1 MISWIGGIKL
11 LYPSIDRL
19 MEKADSK
26 YSLVVMAAKR
36 ARELLDGHTSRI
48 NTESNKFVGVALE
61 EIASDILISENTKPK
76 N

>member
-1 MISWIGGIKL
+1 
-11 LYPSIDRL
+11 

-36 ARELLDGHTSRI
+36 ARQLLDGHTSRLD
-48 NTESNKFVGVALE
+48 TESNKYVGVALE
-61 EIASDILISENTKPK
+61 EISLDILTSENTKSK

>member
-1 MISWIGGIKL
+1 M

-36 ARELLDGHTSRI
+36 ARVLLDG
-48 NTESNKFVGVALE
+48 ESSSLQTHSSKHVGVALE
-61 EIASDILISENTKPK
+61 EISIDMLVTENRKK
-76 N
+76 KS